1 MASAMAISL
10 THRIRAFIPDMP
22 YQTVSFLGL
31 TFRPMTTA
39 DAASEIVRMAGAG
52 NPFEYVVTPNVDH
65 MIRLEAEP
73 DLRPLYDGAGLLV
86 NDSRI
91 LETLARR
98 DGLAFPASPGADIVA
113 ALLNQTIAPDDPI
126 TVIGTD
132 RSDVEIIRE
141 RFGLTNLAWH
151 EPPMG
156 LRNKPEAIGEAA
168 AFMAAHPARF
178 HFLCVGS
185 PQQEMVAL
193 AAKERGDVM
202 GIGLC
207 CGASLDFLSGKT
219 ARAPAWM
226 RSARLEWLHRMLSEP
241 KRLTK
246 RYIVDGPRI
255 LSIWRKYRKAGEAVS
270 Q

>member
-1 MASAMAISL
+1 MTADSCKFM
-10 THRIRAFIPDMP
+10 
-22 YQTVSFLGL
+22 GL
-31 TFRPMTTA
+31 EFRPMPVAGVVDLLAPLA
-39 DAASEIVRMAGAG
+39 DPARG
-52 NPFEYVVTPNVDH
+52 FQYVVTPNVDH

-73 DLRPLYDGAGLLV
+73 DLRRLYEAADILL

-91 LETLARR
+91 LEILARR
-98 DGLAFPASPGADIVA
+98 DGVDLPASPGADIVA

>member
-1 MASAMAISL
+1 MTADSCKFM
-10 THRIRAFIPDMP
+10 
-22 YQTVSFLGL
+22 GL
-31 TFRPMTTA
+31 EFRPMPVAGVVDMLAPLA
-39 DAASEIVRMAGAG
+39 DPMRG
-52 NPFEYVVTPNVDH
+52 FQYVVTPNVDH
-65 MIRLEAEP
+65 IVRLEG
-73 DLRPLYDGAGLLV
+73 DDSLRGLYEAADILL

-98 DGLAFPASPGADIVA
+98 DGVDLPASPGADIVA

-156 LRNKPEAIGEAA
+156 LRNKPEAIAEAA

>member
-1 MASAMAISL
+1 MTADICKFM
-10 THRIRAFIPDMP
+10 
-22 YQTVSFLGL
+22 GL
-31 TFRPMTTA
+31 EFRPMPVA
-39 DAASEIVRMAGAG
+39 EIVEVLGPLADPARA
-52 NPFEYVVTPNVDH
+52 FQYVVTPNVDH
-65 MIRLEAEP
+65 IVRLEA
-73 DLRPLYDGAGLLV
+73 DDRLRGLYDAADILL

-98 DGLAFPASPGADIVA
+98 DGVELPASPGADIVA
-113 ALLNQTIAPDDPI
+113 ALLNRDIAPDDPV
-126 TVIGTD
+126 TVIGTEQG
-132 RSDVEIIRE
+132 DVEIICE

-151 EPPMG
+151 APPMG
-156 LRNKPEAIGEAA
+156 LRNKPEAIAEAA

-193 AAKERGDVM
+193 AAKQRGDVM
-202 GIGLC
+202 GVGLC

-219 ARAPAWM
+219 ARAPEWI
-226 RSARLEWLHRMLSEP
+226 RTARLEWLHRMLSEP

-255 LSIWRKYRKAGEAVS
+255 LSIWRKYRKMGEVVS
-270 Q
+270 D